1 MKIQKAFSVALLM
14 TEAAIT
20 LFVAGIVAPSLLRSE
35 FTTKEAL
42 AAGSLRTLNI
52 AGIIFLYTRQ
62 NIESAVIGGL
72 VGIMA
77 AIAIYLYAPSPKNRT
92 TTMTLRAA
100 SLRHSKESS
109 YAVAIGKN

>member
-14 TEAAIT
+14 IEIMIT

-35 FTTKEAL
+35 FATKEAL

-52 AGIIFLYTRQ
+52 AGIAFFYTRQ

-92 TTMTLRAA
+92 TTTTLRPA
-100 SLRHSKESS
+100 SLRHSKESNLF
-109 YAVAIGKN
+109 GC